1 MSNDVKAK
9 IKAVLDTE
17 NVMYLATAVDGIPSV
32 SSVFYGYDPETFELF
47 FFTFTPT
54 VKGVHI
60 GFNKKVQVHISK
72 KADGMEIIG
81 VQVTGRAEK
90 IKDEETIEKIK
101 PLINEASNS
110 AFVDYYD
117 LPVAGWYR
125 IIPTQIKYIDF
136 FSDPQFEFLEFREN
150 QPSFFRNF
158 GEALISRFKVWVA
171 TTRAPFFTAS
181 IIPVLVGAALAFS
194 ITGVIHWFY
203 LFLTLIGGV
212 LLHAGTNMLNDYF
225 DHTSRNDE
233 NNQHGFIPFF
243 GGSRMI
249 QTGTMSSLKIGIA
262 AWICFIIGSLIGL
275 YLESQIGGQVITSL
289 VIFGAFL
296 GVFYTA
302 DPLRIGYRGLG
313 ELTVALGFGPAYTL
327 VSLYVQVG
335 ATGTPLD
342 LTLWIVGMFWSV
354 PLALLVANILLIN
367 EFQDYE
373 ADLKVGKRTLPVRL
387 GKKRALSIYK
397 QINALAY
404 VVILAGAVVFF
415 QNAFLTVLA
424 LITFPLARKAM
435 VHAEKH
441 FDKIFELIPAN
452 VMTIGVHL
460 FTGALIILGLVLTR
474 IVLPIPS

>member
-1 MSNDVKAK
+1 MSNEIKAK

-17 NVMYLATAVDGIPSV
+17 NVMYLATAVDSIPSV
-32 SSVFYGYDPETFELF
+32 SSVFYGYDPETFELY
-47 FFTFTPT
+47 FFTFNPT

-72 KADGMEIIG
+72 KADGAEIRG
-81 VQVTGRAEK
+81 VSVTGRAER
-90 IKDEETIEKIK
+90 IKDEETIERIK

-125 IIPTQIKYIDF
+125 IVPTQIKLIDF

-158 GEALISRFKVWVA
+158 GEAVVSRLKVWVA

-181 IIPVLVGAALAFS
+181 IIPILVGAALAFS
-194 ITGVIHWFY
+194 LTGTIHWSY
-203 LFLTLIGGV
+203 LLLTLIGGV

-233 NNQHGFIPFF
+233 NNKHGFVPFF
-243 GGSRMI
+243 GGSRII
-249 QTGTMSSLKIGIA
+249 QTGTMSSLKVGLA
-262 AWICFIIGSLIGL
+262 ASLCFLVGSLIGF
-275 YLESQIGGQVITSL
+275 YLELEIGGQVITSL

-296 GVFYTA
+296 GIFYTA
-302 DPLRIGYRGLG
+302 DPLRIGYHSFG
-313 ELTVALGFGPAYTL
+313 EVAVALGFGPAYTL
-327 VSLYVQVG
+327 VSLYIQVG
-335 ATGTPLD
+335 TTGIPLD
-342 LTLWIVGMFWSV
+342 LTFWVIGLFWSV
-354 PLALLVANILLIN
+354 PVALLIANVLLMN
-367 EFQDYE
+367 EFQDYD
-373 ADLKVGKRTLPVRL
+373 ADITVGKRTMVVRL

-415 QNAFLTVLA
+415 QNAFLTVIA

-435 VHAEKH
+435 THAEKH

-460 FTGALIILGLVLTR
+460 FTGALIILGLILTR